1 MKDYDVILFDLD
13 GTLTDSSPGII
24 NSIIYALNKYGITV
38 EDTAELRK
46 FLGPPLHESFKEY
59 YGFDD
64 KKAMQA
70 TEFYREY
77 FSEKGLLENQVYD
90 GIPEFLKNLYNNGKR
105 LIVATSKPQEFTDR
119 IMEYFDLTK
128 YFKFVAG
135 SNMDGTRSKK
145 ADVIEYALNKC
156 QITDKSKVVMVGDRK
171 HDIIGAKA
179 VGIDS
184 IGVEYGYGD
193 YDELD
198 TAGATF
204 IVKSV
209 DELGNIILKGN

>member
-1 MKDYDVILFDLD
+1 MKNYDVILFDLD

-24 NSIIYALNKYGITV
+24 NSIIYALDKYGINV
-38 EDTAELRK
+38 EDTGILRK
-46 FLGPPLHESFKEY
+46 FLGPPLHESFKEHF
-59 YGFDD
+59 GFDD
-64 KKAMQA
+64 EKAM
-70 TEFYREY
+70 EVVHYYREY
-77 FSEKGLLENQVYD
+77 FSTRGLLENEVYD
-90 GIPEFLKNLYNNGKR
+90 GIPELLQSLDDNGKR

-119 IMEYFDLTK
+119 IMQHFDLEK
-128 YFKFVAG
+128 YFEFVAG

-156 QITDKSKVVMVGDRK
+156 KITDKTKVVMVGDRK

-193 YDELD
+193 YDELKS
-198 TAGATF
+198 AGATH
-204 IVKSV
+204 IAKTVN
-209 DELGNIILKGN
+209 DLKVLCL

>member
-1 MKDYDVILFDLD
+1 MKNYDIILFDLD
-13 GTLTDSSPGII
+13 GTLTDSLPGII

-38 EDTAELRK
+38 EDTAILRK
-46 FLGPPLHESFKEY
+46 FLGPPLHESFKEF

-64 KKAMQA
+64 EKAMEA
-70 TEFYREY
+70 TNFYREY
-77 FSEKGLLENQVYD
+77 FRTKGLLENQVYD
-90 GIPEFLKNLYNNGKR
+90 GIHELLKNLADNGKR

-119 IMEYFDLTK
+119 IMQHFDLAK
-128 YFKFVAG
+128 YFEFVAG

-193 YDELD
+193 YDELKS
-198 TAGATF
+198 AGATH
-204 IVKSV
+204 IAKTVN
-209 DELGNIILKGN
+209 DLKVLCL